1 MCCPARLAGLMNHA
15 KSFIFMGDINKDSG
29 IIIAI
34 ISLFYSDHEK
44 SQQFY
49 SLLDLKSII

>member
-34 ISLFYSDHEK
+34 ISVFYSDHENPNN
-44 SQQFY
+44 FIAY
-49 SLLDLKSII
+49 LI

>member
-1 MCCPARLAGLMNHA
+1 MCCPARLAGLMNNA

-34 ISLFYSDHEK
+34 ISVFYSDHEK